1 MEAES
6 HIITAQID
14 WQGITLSVTYDP
26 ASFGTGAHAVAHL
39 ELRSISPAGAAL
51 PVTETGYRSHFLSP
65 VYVEQAG
72 GPVAYAIAWLNRA
85 AAAPEWQ
92 RHVAATQQL
101 SLF

>member
-1 MEAES
+1 METES
-6 HIITAQID
+6 HITTTGID

-26 ASFGTGAHAVAHL
+26 ASFGGGAYTVAHL
-39 ELRSISPAGAAL
+39 EIRSIAPAGAAL

-72 GPVAYAIAWLNRA
+72 GPAAYARAWLDREA
-85 AAAPEWQ
+85 TSPKWQ
-92 RHVAATQQL
+92 RHVTAARQL